1 MESPSLSALPL
12 IGPMTVSMYR
22 SFKLL
27 TNNGSPCLVGLGFL
41 MQLQHAPCR
50 SAAYSLQLQSHACL
64 ELHKCPPAEG
74 KVQTILLCICNQC
87 LQGLKLLYSST

>member
-1 MESPSLSALPL
+1 MEPPSLSALTL

-27 TNNGSPCLVGLGFL
+27 TNNDSPFPPGLGFL

-50 SAAYSLQLQSHACL
+50 SAVYLLQLQSHACL
-64 ELHKCPPAEG
+64 ESHKCPPAAGEFQA
-74 KVQTILLCICNQC
+74 KFF
-87 LQGLKLLYSST
+87 